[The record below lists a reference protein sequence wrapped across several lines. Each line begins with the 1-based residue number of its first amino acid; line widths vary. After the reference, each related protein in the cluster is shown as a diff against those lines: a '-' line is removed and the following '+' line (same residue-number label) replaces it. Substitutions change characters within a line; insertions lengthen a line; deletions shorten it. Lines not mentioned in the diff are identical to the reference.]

1 MTALRGCAHP
11 VVGASSPGCGLR
23 FRAEA
28 RNGRWNTDGV
38 GWTGRQGRRMSTAAR
53 LTLLGA
59 VLAGLFGMHV
69 LTADDGSRH
78 GALPMISTTGH
89 DTMTGHRSAPTT
101 PPPMS
106 MAALDG
112 LPGIAAVLTIDP
124 GSGGDGHGAMA
135 GCILF
140 LVVGGATLILL
151 LLRYHAGSG
160 MAGLGRLVGTVRTDM
175 RRRGPPD
182 RWPRLALCVIRV

>member
-1 MTALRGCAHP
+1 
-11 VVGASSPGCGLR
+11 
-23 FRAEA
+23 
-28 RNGRWNTDGV
+28 
-38 GWTGRQGRRMSTAAR
+38 MSTAAR

-69 LTADDGSRH
+69 LTADDGSSGH

-89 DTMTGHRSAPTT
+89 GTMTDHRSSPTT

-106 MAALDG
+106 MAAVDG
-112 LPGIAAVLTIDP
+112 LPSIAAVLTADP

-151 LLRYHAGSG
+151 LLRHRAGSG
-160 MAGLGRLVGTVRTDM
+160 MAGLGRLVGIALTDM